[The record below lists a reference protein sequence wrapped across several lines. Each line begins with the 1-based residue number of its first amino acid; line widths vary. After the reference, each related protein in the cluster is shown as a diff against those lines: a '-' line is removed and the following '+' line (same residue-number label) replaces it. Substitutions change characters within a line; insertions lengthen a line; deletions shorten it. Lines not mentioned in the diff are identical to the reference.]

1 MNTTKKNFTTR
12 IFIAILISISS
23 IFCSGCSKKTDT
35 KNTDNEILYPI
46 SINRK
51 YGFINYEG
59 EIKIPCTYDSVSDFN
74 EDGICK
80 VSEGENYFYINKKNK
95 IVKKYKGKTEHV
107 DPYIICNDNSERKLQ
122 PDTVPA
128 GLKISCPTPCIG
140 EKMFTVCNIEDDYYV
155 GVIDTNGNI
164 IVPTILFGIGCFKN
178 GMAPFKYGH
187 RGVDGYLRKD
197 GVIFDFSN
205 WK

>member
-1 MNTTKKNFTTR
+1 MSITKKNFTTR
-12 IFIAILISISS
+12 MFIAILISISS
-23 IFCSGCSKKTDT
+23 IFCSGCSKKIDT

-59 EIKIPCTYDSVSDFN
+59 EIKIPCKYNSVSDFN

-80 VSEGENYFYINKKNK
+80 VSKGKNDFYINKKNK
-95 IVKKYKGKTEHV
+95 VVKNYKGKTEHTDAYIYKNTEV
-107 DPYIICNDNSERKLQ
+107 KQPPVVPEGLMVCCENPYL
-122 PDTVPA
+122 
-128 GLKISCPTPCIG
+128 G
-140 EKMFTVCNIEDDYYV
+140 EGYYSVCVNEEDCFD
-155 GVIDTNGNI
+155 GCVIDSEGNI
-164 IVPTILFGIGCFKN
+164 IIKPILGGIGCFKN

-187 RGVDGYLRKD
+187 RGIDGYLRKD